1 MFKLDL
7 PALREAAKHVRLM
20 ANPANSANRADEKP
34 ASDSQLAA
42 LAMLAISQHQEV
54 DTEDAAEW
62 QAERAAIL
70 EFDVGLSR
78 EDADRLAAEMH
89 AAWLVQ
95 DRIYQQHHFSCPT
108 CIAAGQGR
116 GLRCGVGAALW
127 TNYENTPKN
136 PND

>member
-1 MFKLDL
+1 M
-7 PALREAAKHVRLM
+7 
-20 ANPANSANRADEKP
+20 
-34 ASDSQLAA
+34 
-42 LAMLAISQHQEV
+42 

-70 EFDVGLSR
+70 EFNAGLPR
-78 EDADRLAAEMH
+78 EDAERLAAEMR
-89 AAWLVQ
+89 AAWLVR

-127 TNYENTPKN
+127 ATYENTPRS
-136 PND
+136 PDD